1 MLSIFVS
8 SWLKLFFIE
17 LISEN
22 VACLTCAICSDSLS
36 SSCCC

>member
-22 VACLTCAICSDSLS
+22 VECLTCVICSESFS
-36 SSCCC
+36 SS